1 MNSTIE
7 EQLAEKGFYISTTV
21 GVSMRPLLRANRD
34 RVLIKPLK
42 NQRLKKGDLALYRL
56 PIGKYVLHRVIAVN
70 PDHYIIRGDNT
81 YIKEK
86 IPDAWI
92 LGVMTEIYRDRRHIT
107 AQNKGYRV
115 YVAIWQAIY
124 PLRAFLRRLYL
135 LAARLK
141 NKLFPRKKETDKN
154 T

>member
-56 PIGKYVLHRVIAVN
+56 PIGKYVLHRVIAVK

-92 LGVMTEIYRDRRHIT
+92 LGVMTEIYRDRHHIT

-115 YVAIWQAIY
+115 YVAIWQALY
-124 PLRAFLRRLYL
+124 PLRFFLRHLYL

-141 NKLFPRKKETDKN
+141 NKLFPRKKETEQI
-154 T
+154 